1 MNGEEAGN
9 RADREMCGENDEEAG
24 AEIIVESRGDHLV
37 DLIMLIECLVLRD
50 ITKDGGANAGIQET
64 VVADQVGGQDPNAKS
79 FVAQAMQ
86 NVGGQEDADGRI
98 GDDGD
103 PTGRHG
109 PKDERKAHESSNDS
123 RCHEW
128 IALLKRTVSSIKT
141 MERDLGP
148 CHIDEIPQS
157 TPTPTP
163 SRRDPFA
170 QSLFSRDLRATS
182 VSSRNK
188 NSIPV
193 FRKVSMASRGVL
205 TMGWPLTLKLVFKT
219 ISRPVVLPTASRSA
233 WNSLL
238 SEAETV

>member
-128 IALLKRTVSSIKT
+128 IALLKRTVSSIRT
-141 MERDLGP
+141 IERDLD
-148 CHIDEIPQS
+148 CVISMKLHSQRQ
-157 TPTPTP
+157 
-163 SRRDPFA
+163 RR
-170 QSLFSRDLRATS
+170 R
-182 VSSRNK
+182 
-188 NSIPV
+188 
-193 FRKVSMASRGVL
+193 
-205 TMGWPLTLKLVFKT
+205 
-219 ISRPVVLPTASRSA
+219 RPVGTRLRSRFFREIYEQPACLRGTRIRFLYSGKFRWLPAGC
-233 WNSLL
+233 
-238 SEAETV
+238 